1 MSESIIENLHDPVN
15 LEFVMNGPIFKDGLP
30 LPLTIKSLEA
40 IQGIVDRSYLVLA
53 NKQKMSAQERSLFY
67 LQSQG
72 INRGSLIT
80 YLGLV
85 FSAAQPVLPI
95 ISNLGP
101 TGVWE
106 YAKDAYEFLKL
117 VYGEKKKGSPVTIT
131 QSGDGSTVNVNT
143 GTQTITFNGPVYQIA
158 NSSLQHYEF
167 LSHQL
172 DPTKVTDIKLG
183 TLGNKEIYLDLPD
196 KTLFDLPSKIGED
209 THAMQ
214 CEIYEFD
221 KYVGTGRVKV
231 FPDQTIPSGEYRFS
245 VVGNQNIAD
254 YIEAMLQKAVK
265 LKFLEETIEHPLR
278 GSVIT
283 SLQVTSVEN

>member
-1 MSESIIENLHDPVN
+1 MSESIIENPHDPIN

-30 LPLTIKSLEA
+30 IPLTIKSLEA
-40 IQGIVDRSYLVLA
+40 IQAIVDRSYLVLA
-53 NKQKMSAQERSLFY
+53 NKQKMSANDRSMFY

-72 INRGSLIT
+72 IKRGSLIT
-80 YLGLV
+80 DLGLIY
-85 FSAAQPVLPI
+85 SAIQPALPI

-106 YAKDAYEFLKL
+106 YAKAAYDFLKL
-117 VYGEKKKGSPVTIT
+117 VYDEKKKGSPVTIT

-143 GTQTITFNGPVYQIA
+143 GTQTITFNGPVFQIA

-183 TLGNKEIYLDLPD
+183 TPGNKEIYLDLPD

-209 THAMQ
+209 IHAMQ

-231 FPDQTIPSGEYRFS
+231 FPEQTIPSGVYRFS

-283 SLQVTSVEN
+283 SLQVTSVKN